1 MSIRQRLQNNAE
13 SIINILL
20 IFSFAFIISS
30 CVTDRSKEPAVA
42 TANPTALVICELPKT
57 DVNPVWVASKDPI
70 GDSGTYFTTLSKDR
84 CKSMGGGHTHV

>member
-30 CVTDRSKEPAVA
+30 CVTDRSKEPAVV
-42 TANPTALVICELPKT
+42 TAKPTGLVICELPKV
-57 DVNPVWVASKDPI
+57 DVNPVWVTSKDTIENP
-70 GDSGTYFTTLSKDR
+70 DTYFTILSRDK
-84 CKSMGGGHTHV
+84 CQSMGGGHAHV